1 MKDLYLI
8 LVFFLSLP
16 CLINGQPN
24 IKEGQAYHP
33 YCLEELFS
41 IDELPISDTVLF
53 EGNNESNNYY
63 FYYSELKDDT
73 QWDKDTSRLYENGV
87 LIDVDPDL
95 DYVAGDYIF
104 HTKYGL
110 IKNNELIVV
119 TLSNGMT
126 RSKLG
131 CKESNYSC
139 SEEILIPNGLA
150 IEVGEDDYMLEECL
164 SNIWEIEGYKNGI
177 PNGKYKEW
185 GLNNKGTYY
194 LSCKGRYNE
203 GIKYGTWEYY
213 DKDGKVTHKKSH

>member
-1 MKDLYLI
+1 MRILLLFFLIHTSIFSNKDDLI
-8 LVFFLSLP
+8 LKLSSK
-16 CLINGQPN
+16 IAVKNMV
-24 IKEGQAYHP
+24 IKGVDN
-33 YCLEELFS
+33 L
-41 IDELPISDTVLF
+41 
-53 EGNNESNNYY
+53 NNL
-63 FYYSELKDDT
+63 YS
-73 QWDKDTSRLYENGV
+73 
-87 LIDVDPDL
+87 
-95 DYVAGDYIF
+95 
-104 HTKYGL
+104 